1 VLTTGLLHLMTL
13 MRAQLAVDNN
23 LLCFLCAL
31 KSVKREKECQQSPST
46 HDKRYKPFNSRDTCA
61 SLARKIISK
70 RKNDVI
76 GENNLEPNTNCYHN
90 VYYVAHSAAGRIQSE
105 NAKEER
111 SVIWRGV
118 ARVGLK

>member
-1 VLTTGLLHLMTL
+1 MLTTGLLHLMTL
-13 MRAQLAVDNN
+13 MRAQLAVNNN

-31 KSVKREKECQQSPST
+31 RSVKREKECQQSPST
-46 HDKRYKPFNSRDTCA
+46 HDKRHKPFNSRDTCT

-90 VYYVAHSAAGRIQSE
+90 VYSSHIVL
-105 NAKEER
+105 
-111 SVIWRGV
+111 RGGFNRKMPRRRDPLYG
-118 ARVGLK
+118 AE